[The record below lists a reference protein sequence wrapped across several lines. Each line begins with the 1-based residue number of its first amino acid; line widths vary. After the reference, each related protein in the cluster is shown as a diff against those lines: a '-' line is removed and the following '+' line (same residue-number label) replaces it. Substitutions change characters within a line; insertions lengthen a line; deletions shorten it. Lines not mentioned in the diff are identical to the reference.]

1 MNNAMLRRMMRMAT
15 LTSGHAIHTDGPGA
29 AAPKAEV
36 STNRM
41 RTRLFTLLLALF
53 SFPSLS
59 HGEET
64 CLWLNAA
71 TAGGVLGG
79 PVTLSVSQADPHPAD
94 VQPANAKS
102 ASGPMSADATGNSYA
117 GNIVDDSDCIFDR
130 QPLTAGKLQIKVRTM
145 GEPQKMFATYAAQ
158 CGAHA
163 VPLKAI
169 GNEATAC
176 RLKGKDGRPYEQV
189 VGRIRDRIFVL
200 ELSIGD
206 PSMTPAMLQEK
217 ARSTA
222 EIVAGNLF

>member
-1 MNNAMLRRMMRMAT
+1 MRK
-15 LTSGHAIHTDGPGA
+15 LPLI
-29 AAPKAEV
+29 
-36 STNRM
+36 
-41 RTRLFTLLLALF
+41 LLLAGF
-53 SFPSLS
+53 SLPLLS
-59 HGEET
+59 HAEQN
-64 CLWLNAA
+64 CLWLNPA

-79 PVTLSVSQADPHPAD
+79 PVTLTVSQADPHPAN
-94 VQPANAKS
+94 VHPSNATS
-102 ASGPMSADATGNSYA
+102 ASGPISADASANTYA
-117 GNIVDDSDCIFDR
+117 GNIVDDSDCVFDR
-130 QPLTAGKLQIKVRTM
+130 QPLTAGKLHIKVRTIS
-145 GEPQKMFATYAAQ
+145 EPHKMFATYTAQ

-189 VGRIRDRIFVL
+189 VGRIRDRISVL

-206 PSMTPAMLQEK
+206 PSITPATLEEK